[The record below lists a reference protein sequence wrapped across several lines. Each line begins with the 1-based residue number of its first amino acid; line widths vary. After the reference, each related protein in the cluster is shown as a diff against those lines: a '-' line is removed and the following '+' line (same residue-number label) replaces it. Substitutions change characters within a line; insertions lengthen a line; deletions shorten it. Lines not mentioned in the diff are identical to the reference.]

1 MIIRIVENL
10 DSEHNE
16 AGIVAASYANVVKV
30 IEACAEL
37 GANEGVS
44 RRVKL
49 SSDAVGLEAE
59 DTGGNE
65 IDIVAPSRDNRV
77 AFDTSAGNTRGSKT
91 VLESFPGISEGNFL
105 SFSNTVANKAVLS
118 AAAT

>member
-1 MIIRIVENL
+1 M
-10 DSEHNE
+10 
-16 AGIVAASYANVVKV
+16 ASSYSNVVKI

-59 DTGGNE
+59 DAGGNE
-65 IDIVAPSRDNRV
+65 IDIVAPSCDNRV
-77 AFDTSAGNTRGSKT
+77 SFYASAGNTRGSHAF
-91 VLESFPGISEGNFL
+91 LESFPGISEGNFL
-105 SFSNTVANKAVLS
+105 SFANTIANKAILS
-118 AAAT
+118 TAATKQS